1 MAFKPCLTDDGRV
14 QPIEYLP
21 AEAITPKVGLLLE
34 FDTTS
39 HQLQASTTTA
49 QYICMTEK
57 AYAITAGDIIPVIAI
72 DRTTTYQT
80 QWDGTT
86 TYDLGETCDID
97 ATSLLA
103 DANGSENDDLL
114 IVGKDGNAAGDN
126 VYVKFVK

>member
-1 MAFKPCLTDDGRV
+1 MPAV
-14 QPIEYLP
+14 EYFP

-49 QYICMTEK
+49 QYISVSEK
-57 AYAITAGDIIPVIAI
+57 AAAVTAGDIIPVIPI
-72 DRTTTYQT
+72 DKDTIYVT

-97 ATSLLA
+97 STSLLA
-103 DANGSENDDLL
+103 DANGSTNDDLL
-114 IVGKDGNAAGDN
+114 IIGMDGTAAGDN

>member
-14 QPIEYLP
+14 QPVEYLP

-49 QYICMTEK
+49 QYICMAEK
-57 AYAITAGDIIPVIAI
+57 AAAVTAGDLIPVVAI
-72 DRTTTYQT
+72 DRDTVYVT

-86 TYDLGETCDID
+86 AYDLGETCDID

-103 DANGSENDDLL
+103 DADGSTNDDLL
-114 IVGKDGNAAGDN
+114 IVGMDGSAAGDN